1 MWQYF
6 KNILFFVTKYFENIW
21 KGKLAYLIII
31 KMKI

>member
-6 KNILFFVTKYFENIW
+6 KNIFFVTKYFENIW
-21 KGKLAYLIII
+21 KGELAYLMII